1 MEFMDF
7 LGGCDTAAWQMLSVL
22 DAADRAFVRLDDAG
36 RIIALTD
43 RAEELL
49 RQPPLRSIYEVLGEL
64 AARTIRIAIRR
75 HENMRTRAINQPFTA
90 RAADR
95 AAPAYG
101 TFCAGA

>member
-43 RAEELL
+43 RAEGSFW

-75 HENMRTRAINQPFTA
+75 HEHANP
-90 RAADR
+90 
-95 AAPAYG
+95 
-101 TFCAGA
+101 